1 MIDVIEI
8 LTHWYAGRSQSEL
21 ATSLGV
27 DRKTLRKYTAPA
39 VAAGMAP
46 GGAPMDEADWRR
58 LATEWFPQLTDHRLR
73 QVSWPG
79 IEPHRDYIAAQL
91 KAEVT
96 VATIHQRLRDEHDLD
111 ASVASVRRWVR
122 ANLPEQARRA
132 RVTVLGDAPPPGE
145 QAQIDYGRLGMWLDP
160 GTGRRRAVWAFVMV
174 LACSRHLFLRPT
186 LTMDQAEWTAAHVE
200 AFAFFGGV
208 TARLVPDNL
217 KTGVERPD
225 LYDPKI
231 NRSYAELATHYGT
244 LVDPARA
251 AKPKD
256 KPQVERPMP
265 YVRDSFWRGRE
276 FTSLAQMRAEA
287 ARWSR
292 EVAGARACRPLDGA
306 APAAVFAA
314 IEQQALRPLPAAPF
328 VLATW
333 SSARVGPDIHLLTEL
348 AAGFGHVSGGGV
360 VRRPTV
366 SGRVR
371 RRRGVP
377 GSGRVAGAGG
387 GVGGRDRIEVGAVS
401 AAGCGRRPGRASG
414 GVLRRPARGRAQ
426 RGDGPLVWDGPA
438 ALVPVPV
445 VDPGRLGSGNAGRG
459 AGLLSLDGGRRA
471 RR

>member
-8 LTHWYAGRSQSEL
+8 LTHWYAGRSQNEL

-46 GGAPMDEADWRR
+46 GGPPMDEQDWRR

-79 IEPHRDYIAAQL
+79 IEPHRDYIAVQL
-91 KAEVT
+91 REGVT
-96 VATIHQRLRDEHDLD
+96 VATIHQRLRDEQGLE

-122 ANLPEQARRA
+122 ATLPEQARRA

-174 LACSRHLFLRPT
+174 LACSRHLFVRPT
-186 LTMDQAEWTAAHVE
+186 LVMDQAEWTAAHVE

-217 KTGVERPD
+217 KTGVDRPD

-231 NRSYAELATHYGT
+231 NRSYAELAAHYGT

-256 KPQVERPMP
+256 KAV
-265 YVRDSFWRGRE
+265 VSHCTSWRGLGQD
-276 FTSLAQMRAEA
+276 SAVDA
-287 ARWSR
+287 
-292 EVAGARACRPLDGA
+292 VAHAFDQP
-306 APAAVFAA
+306 
-314 IEQQALRPLPAAPF
+314 
-328 VLATW
+328 
-333 SSARVGPDIHLLTEL
+333 RV
-348 AAGFGHVSGGGV
+348 AGFGGFVELLVLVVGLVADEEAGV
-360 VRRPTV
+360 VPV
-366 SGRVR
+366 LDRV
-371 RRRGVP
+371 GVHAEP
-377 GSGRVAGAGG
+377 FGDLGEGEQAAVA
-387 GVGGRDRIEVGAVS
+387 
-401 AAGCGRRPGRASG
+401 
-414 GVLRRPARGRAQ
+414 
-426 RGDGPLVWDGPA
+426 
-438 ALVPVPV
+438 
-445 VDPGRLGSGNAGRG
+445 
-459 AGLLSLDGGRRA
+459 
-471 RR
+471 